1 MSYRLLEIKE
11 IKGTI
16 KLLTGLHIGA
26 GSDEIK
32 IGGIDTPVV
41 RNPINDEPY
50 IPGSSLKGKARS
62 LLEWHLGR
70 INIVKR
76 ENDKGNVVYEGR
88 PWNELRKDKNGKPD
102 EKDRAI
108 CRIFGISGAD
118 AGDYNEGPSRA
129 LFRDCS
135 LTKGSKE
142 KLIEHNALTE
152 DKIEVTIDRIK
163 GTSGGGGPRHM
174 ERVPAGAKFDFV
186 IHYKIM
192 DINGDN
198 GEVDRKNFK
207 YLLRA
212 LKLLEMDALGGCGS
226 RGYGRIKFEFE
237 DPEIETQFNDLKL
250 FED

>member
-62 LLEWHLGR
+62 LLEWYLGKIKVERKTDNKGR
-70 INIVKR
+70 ITF
-76 ENDKGNVVYEGR
+76 E
-88 PWNELRKDKNGKPD
+88 GKPWYEPDD
-102 EKDRAI
+102 EKGRAI

>member
-1 MSYRLLEIKE
+1 MNYRLLEIKE

-26 GSDEIK
+26 GNDEIK
-32 IGGIDTPVV
+32 IGGIDNPVIKH
-41 RNPINDEPY
+41 PITGEPY

-62 LLEWHLGR
+62 LLEWQLGKIR
-70 INIVKR
+70 QDGKPWDQPDD
-76 ENDKGNVVYEGR
+76 DKG
-88 PWNELRKDKNGKPD
+88 K
-102 EKDRAI
+102 AI

-129 LFRDCS
+129 LFRDCR
-135 LTKGSKE
+135 
-142 KLIEHNALTE
+142 LTE
-152 DKIEVTIDRIK
+152 KGKKFLMKDKNVILFEDKSENTIDRIK
-163 GTSGGGGPRHM
+163 ATANPRHM
-174 ERVPAGAKFDFV
+174 ERVPAGAEFEFV

-207 YLLRA
+207 YLLQA

-226 RGYGRIKFEFE
+226 RGYGRIEFKFE
-237 DPEIETQFNDLKL
+237 DSEIKAQFKDLKL
-250 FED
+250 FEDESED